1 MHRDPGKKAKLWAER
16 LADVETK
23 RARYQE
29 MVAEGLITFD
39 ELRRRLVELEEMRKT
54 AERELAA
61 VRGHEEHVRSPE
73 RHRDGLLDY
82 LVDVD
87 PRRSTR
93 LRPSNATS
101 STRY

>member
-1 MHRDPGKKAKLWAER
+1 
-16 LADVETK
+16 
-23 RARYQE
+23 
-29 MVAEGLITFD
+29 
-39 ELRRRLVELEEMRKT
+39 VELEEMHKT

-61 VRGHEEHVRSPE
+61 VRGHEEHVRGPE
-73 RHRDGLLDY
+73 RDRDGLLDY
-82 LVDVD
+82 LVEVE